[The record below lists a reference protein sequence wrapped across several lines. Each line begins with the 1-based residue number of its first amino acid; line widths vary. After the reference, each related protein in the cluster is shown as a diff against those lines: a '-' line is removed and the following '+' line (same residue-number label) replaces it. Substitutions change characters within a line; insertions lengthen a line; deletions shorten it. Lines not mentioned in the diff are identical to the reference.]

1 MTELVTIATYDN
13 VAEAWIAKASL
24 SRPVIPCFL
33 VDNNIAAIAGFY
45 AAIGGVK
52 LQVSSEYLLT
62 ANQLLGEQA
71 QDDPHTEDV

>member
-1 MTELVTIATYDN
+1 MPDLVTIASYDN
-13 VAEAWIAKASL
+13 VAEAWIAKGKLESAG
-24 SRPVIPCFL
+24 IPCFL